1 MATVIPLEDQPLSE
15 ETRLMLR
22 QIRQLQRQ
30 VEKLQRD
37 TAADFVSSMGSPTPG
52 KLFGP
57 GNYGDAPIKR
67 VLVDGVEVKD
77 VEYADIE
84 RGFVIFAVSPLQVRP
99 GTDEI
104 WRDIKGGKVTIEYE
118 GDEPGPELAVDGQL
132 IVMMVNAGT
141 AGRPVS
147 EIAEAFGADEY
158 GHARCNASLD
168 DVISA
173 AECIHYHQ
181 NAEAAGRSL
190 RAHVEAKQP

>member
-1 MATVIPLEDQPLSE
+1 MSHPIPQE
-15 ETRLMLR
+15 ERAVAEECRILQHDIRRL
-22 QIRQLQRQ
+22 QGQLDVLHQ
-30 VEKLQRD
+30 D
-37 TAADFVSSMGSPTPG
+37 PAARFVSSMGSPKPG
-52 KLFGP
+52 TFFGP
-57 GNYGDAPIKR
+57 GNYGGVPIKR
-67 VLVDGVEVKD
+67 VLVDGFEVKD
-77 VEYADIE
+77 VEYADTE
-84 RGFVIFAVSPLQVRP
+84 RGFVIYAVSPLQVRP

-158 GHARCNASLD
+158 GHARCKASLD

-173 AECIHYHQ
+173 AECIHYCRRTQ
-181 NAEAAGRSL
+181 AVVS
-190 RAHVEAKQP
+190 